1 MFSEQKYKW
10 SHLAKSLDIFKFHLF
25 FMSTK
30 TEKSIS
36 QRSISVSQLLNCCEK
51 ADFQTSI
58 QQDCKSQRILCV
70 SMPGHK
76 HVVPVLQE
84 LGAQSVL
91 SSTVTKIF
99 SELYLV
105 YTFCFQNVMTNTT
118 KTSTLQK
125 AKTDVW
131 ITRRN

>member
-1 MFSEQKYKW
+1 
-10 SHLAKSLDIFKFHLF
+10 
-25 FMSTK
+25 
-30 TEKSIS
+30 
-36 QRSISVSQLLNCCEK
+36 
-51 ADFQTSI
+51 
-58 QQDCKSQRILCV
+58 
-70 SMPGHK
+70 MPGHM